1 LPGNALRCGC
11 SCPRSSRCC
20 SSVCGII
27 SETITAPSID
37 ILYYQI
43 LRKWQQFFLRAASA
57 GSSVVLSNSLSC
69 MRLLCLGLPF
79 SAFVEAFFCLSQRK
93 FPHAASLLDSVD
105 YLIQHCTRNLNS
117 NLSTATTPSIYQ
129 SNQYII
135 QRTARN
141 NSLANSASFNT
152 RPNLSAL
159 RPPTTLAPSRSMLET
174 PSGASLRNRLSQ
186 QSKTNS
192 AATTLSSSSHPR
204 GKQSSMRQSAKSVFP
219 LFFDVL

>member
-1 LPGNALRCGC
+1 MLKCPHSSF
-11 SCPRSSRCC
+11 SCYSI
-20 SSVCGII
+20 CGII

-57 GSSVVLSNSLSC
+57 GPSVLLSNSLRCIS
-69 MRLLCLGLPF
+69 LVYLGLPF

-105 YLIQHCTRNLNS
+105 HLIQHCTRNLNS
-117 NLSTATTPSIYQ
+117 SLSTATTPSIYQ
-129 SNQYII
+129 SNQYIL

-141 NSLANSASFNT
+141 NSLANSASCNT
-152 RPNLSAL
+152 RPTLSAL
-159 RPPTTLAPSRSMLET
+159 RPPTTLTPSRSMLET
-174 PSGASLRNRLSQ
+174 PSAASLQNRLSQ

-192 AATTLSSSSHPR
+192 AATTLTTSSHPR